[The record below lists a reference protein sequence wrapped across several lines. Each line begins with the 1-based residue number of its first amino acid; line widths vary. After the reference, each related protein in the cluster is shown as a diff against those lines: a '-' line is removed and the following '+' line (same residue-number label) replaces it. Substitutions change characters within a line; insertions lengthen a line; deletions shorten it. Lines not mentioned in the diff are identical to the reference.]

1 MAELDDLKKNNEE
14 LRAKVMELE
23 FTSKLNR
30 FLADQR
36 SETIRELLESQ
47 TALLKKTLMSDEK
60 MIIRKML
67 ERIQVDNEKYDELQ
81 KYLMTSFPK
90 ILKITKKNEKEP
102 PKQNRDDLSQ
112 SYVDEKGNMYAP
124 KHIIDVAIVLMS
136 KLKKQI
142 EDILGK
148 DYSNESDESDP
159 F

>member
-1 MAELDDLKKNNEE
+1 
-14 LRAKVMELE
+14 
-23 FTSKLNR
+23 
-30 FLADQR
+30 
-36 SETIRELLESQ
+36 
-47 TALLKKTLMSDEK
+47 
-60 MIIRKML
+60 ML

-102 PKQNRDDLSQ
+102 SKQNRDDLSQ
-112 SYVDEKGNMYAP
+112 SYIDENGNMYAP